1 MKNLLPAM
9 AFLLAAPMAQ
19 ACETF
24 TRGDISVRQAWSR
37 ASIGTGRPAV
47 LYLEITNSGA
57 MDDALLG
64 LTTPA
69 ASMPMLHETTVT
81 DGVAAMPHA
90 ASIPVP
96 AGQTVALSPGGFHGM
111 LMGLTDPLVE
121 GQTFPIT
128 LTFEQAGNLDVTVDI
143 LSMRAKGAACDDAK

>member
-1 MKNLLPAM
+1 MKNTVLALSLL
-9 AFLLAAPMAQ
+9 FAAPMAQ

-24 TRGDISVRQAWSR
+24 TIGDISVQNAWSR

-47 LYLEITNSGA
+47 LYLEITNNGTK
-57 MDDALLG
+57 DDALLG

-90 ASIPVP
+90 ASIPIP
-96 AGQTVALSPGGFHGM
+96 AGKTVALSPGGFHGM

-143 LSMRAKGAACDDAK
+143 LSMRAKGAACGDAK

>member
-24 TRGDISVRQAWSR
+24 TSGDISVQQAWSR

-96 AGQTVALSPGGFHGM
+96 AGETVALLPGGFHVM

-143 LSMRAKGAACDDAK
+143 LSMRAKGAACDDAR

>member
-1 MKNLLPAM
+1 
-9 AFLLAAPMAQ
+9 
-19 ACETF
+19 
-24 TRGDISVRQAWSR
+24 
-37 ASIGTGRPAV
+37 
-47 LYLEITNSGA
+47 
-57 MDDALLG
+57 
-64 LTTPA
+64 
-69 ASMPMLHETTVT
+69 MLHETTVT

-90 ASIPVP
+90 ESIPVP
-96 AGQTVALSPGGFHGM
+96 AGETVALLPGGFHGM

>member
-1 MKNLLPAM
+1 MKNVVLALT
-9 AFLLAAPMAQ
+9 FLFAAPVAQ

-24 TRGDISVRQAWSR
+24 TSGDISVQQAWSR

-47 LYLEITNSGA
+47 LYLEITNNGA

-90 ASIPVP
+90 ESIPVP
-96 AGQTVALSPGGFHGM
+96 AGETVALLPGGFHGM